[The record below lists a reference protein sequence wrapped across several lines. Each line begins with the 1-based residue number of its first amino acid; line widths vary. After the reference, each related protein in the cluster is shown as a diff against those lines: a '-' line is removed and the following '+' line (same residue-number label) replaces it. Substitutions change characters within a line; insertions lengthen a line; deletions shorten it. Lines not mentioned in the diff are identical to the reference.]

1 MRAGIII
8 HVWGLTLAVA
18 TCAAAQSAEPP
29 VAPIHAFSGISSIT
43 TLDNHGA
50 VSSTTCCGLMQVDAD
65 GRRLTAHIDSAS
77 FEAPVRRAS
86 ITDPVALKMITVDF
100 GSHRA
105 NVTLLRPT
113 AVSRIMPSDKPFTYE
128 DNSRGDVGEKTIDGI
143 RVHGYVWVTK
153 APDGAPGAPPAT
165 VDAASRFNPAAYP
178 IANEWWWSPELRVF
192 PLITEVDAN
201 GNKWIQKYEK
211 FDLHAPA
218 PSTFTVP
225 QGFRVTTVSAPP
237 DTH

>member
-1 MRAGIII
+1 
-8 HVWGLTLAVA
+8 
-18 TCAAAQSAEPP
+18 
-29 VAPIHAFSGISSIT
+29 
-43 TLDNHGA
+43 
-50 VSSTTCCGLMQVDAD
+50 MQVDAE
-65 GRRLTAHIDSAS
+65 GRRLTAHLDSAS
-77 FEAPVRRAS
+77 FDAPVRRVS
-86 ITDPVALKMITVDF
+86 ITDPVALKMITIDYA
-100 GSHRA
+100 SHTA

-153 APDGAPGAPPAT
+153 APDGTPAT
-165 VDAASRFNPAAYP
+165 VDATTRFNPAAYP
-178 IANEWWWSPELRVF
+178 ITNEWWWSPELRVF

-211 FDLHAPA
+211 FDLHPPA
-218 PSTFTVP
+218 PGAFAVP
-225 QGFRVTTVSAPP
+225 QGFRVTTVNAAP